1 MSGLF
6 NAGVPKSAPDLFPL
20 GTVSGFT
27 SGVGNIGTGTFGW
40 LNIVPT
46 LQALTA

>member
-1 MSGLF
+1 VRRLF
-6 NAGVPKSAPDLFPL
+6 AAALWR
-20 GTVSGFT
+20 
-27 SGVGNIGTGTFGW
+27 VGNIGTGTFGW